1 MEVLQG
7 PLLEKVLGK
16 LECCRDL
23 LRCAA
28 VSKLWL
34 QLASRVQPTSLYLPY
49 TWRRQQ
55 SLVTP
60 QELLQVMQWL
70 HRKQQAGYFSR
81 LERFTLGIAAAAEEE
96 LAPACY
102 QGDLL
107 SAFMHSSLVY
117 VSFWQLQV
125 LDLGGPVHL
134 DTVLPVLP
142 TALLDLTLRP
152 YCKHMPIK
160 CCLAPFKR
168 FSQLT
173 SLAIGLYDKSPAKH
187 VKGSFVLDVCLP
199 TLESLSLDPWPIE
212 AHEDHPFAQSLPNV
226 RILTAHVA
234 CNKAQSLVVL
244 PSVELLGLILH
255 DIAKSMKAFG
265 TKIPSIKIP
274 TGSQL
279 RKLHLVGP
287 LATPFRLDLSERL
300 DHLYVA
306 HYDCGRVV
314 LPYSSCVILPSL
326 SFTVGMQSRMEALQG
341 ELLERIL
348 SNMQDTTGL
357 LLQCSLVSKAWQQA
371 VSRASKNTR

>member
-7 PLLEKVLGK
+7 PLLDKVLGK

-34 QLASRVQPTSLYLPY
+34 QVASKVQPTSLYLPE
-49 TWRRQQ
+49 TWRRRQ
-55 SLVTP
+55 SLIAP
-60 QELLQVMQWL
+60 QEVLQMMQWL
-70 HRKQQAGYFSR
+70 HRKQHAGYFGR
-81 LERFTLGIAAAAEEE
+81 LEQFSLGIAAADEEV

-142 TALLDLTLRP
+142 TALSDLSLRP
-152 YCKHMPIK
+152 YCKHMPNK
-160 CCLAPFKR
+160 YCLAAFER
-168 FSQLT
+168 LSQLT
-173 SLAIGLYDKSPAKH
+173 SLAVGLWDKSPAKH

-199 TLESLSLDPWPIE
+199 TLEILSLDPWPIE
-212 AHEDHPFAQSLPNV
+212 AHKDHPFAQSLPNV

-234 CNKAQSLVVL
+234 CNKAQRLGVL

-255 DIAKSMKAFG
+255 DIVKSTKAFG
-265 TKIPSIKIP
+265 TKIPSITIL
-274 TGSQL
+274 TGSKL
-279 RKLHLVGP
+279 RNLHLVGP
-287 LATPFRLDLSERL
+287 LATPFRLDLSERP

-306 HYDCGRVV
+306 HYDCGRKSNCLIVGQEN
-314 LPYSSCVILPSL
+314 SCFPWENIEML
-326 SFTVGMQSRMEALQG
+326 
-341 ELLERIL
+341 
-348 SNMQDTTGL
+348 GL
-357 LLQCSLVSKAWQQA
+357 HYDDVRSWY
-371 VSRASKNTR
+371 